1 MISPVEDLSSNNS
14 NLSNHEDSA
23 LTKTRLTLLEGIS
36 LIVGTNIGAGV
47 LSLAFGT
54 RNAGWPVLL
63 FWIIVT
69 GTLTTIMMLY
79 VAETTLRTK
88 KNLQL
93 SGLTEKYVGK
103 LGSWVMFI
111 SVAINALGAMT
122 AYASGSGEVLSEIFS
137 IPQFLGSLI
146 FFIPA
151 AGVIWLG
158 LKVAGVAGRIVTVG
172 MLILILILV
181 IASIIGPKLKT
192 EFIFYTDF
200 KYAIPVFS
208 LVVFSFL
215 AQYIVPELARG
226 YSSHTKEDIS
236 KLPKAIILGMLI
248 TGGLLAI
255 VPLAALGIT
264 GPENITEIV
273 TIAWAD
279 ALGEWAFFIA
289 NGFALLAM
297 LTSYWGIGQSFMT
310 NIVDQFKF
318 PSEWNK
324 KYRLISVGIVT
335 ITPFVIAYSGL
346 VGFVDALS
354 VAGSFAGVVMSILP
368 VAMLNKARKIN
379 EQEPTWTCGRLA
391 HPIIQS
397 LTIIVFIGATVYSLL
412 GLFSLLPKGW

>member
-1 MISPVEDLSSNNS
+1 MALEETTENITATDEQ
-14 NLSNHEDSA
+14 EGSA

-54 RNAGWPVLL
+54 KNAGWPVLL
-63 FWIIVT
+63 FWVIVT
-69 GTLTTIMMLY
+69 GSLTTIMMLY

-103 LGSWVMFI
+103 VGAWVMFI

-122 AYASGSGEVLSEIFS
+122 AYASGSGEVISEVFN
-137 IPQFLGSLI
+137 IPSFIGSLI

-151 AGVIWLG
+151 ALVIWLG
-158 LKVAGVAGRIVTVG
+158 LKVAGVAGRVVTIG
-172 MLILILILV
+172 MLLLISILI
-181 IASIIGPKLKT
+181 IASIVGPKLKSD
-192 EFIFYTDF
+192 FIFYTDYKF
-200 KYAIPVFS
+200 AIPVFS

-226 YSSHTKEDIS
+226 YSGQSKQDI
-236 KLPKAIILGMLI
+236 KNLPKAIVFGMMI
-248 TGGLLAI
+248 TGALLAL
-255 VPLAALGIT
+255 VPLASLGVV
-264 GPENITEIV
+264 GPDNITEVV

-289 NGFALLAM
+289 NGFALMAM
-297 LTSYWGIGQSFMT
+297 LTSFWGIGQSFMT
-310 NIVDQFKF
+310 NIVDHFKF
-318 PSEWNK
+318 PSEWDK

-354 VAGSFAGVVMSILP
+354 IAGSFAGVVMSIIP
-368 VAMLNKARKIN
+368 VVMINKSRKIN
-379 EQEPTWTCGRLA
+379 EQEPAWNCGKLA

-397 LTIIVFIGATVYSLL
+397 LTVIIFIGAALYSLL
-412 GLFSLLPKGW
+412 GLFNLLPKGW

>member
-1 MISPVEDLSSNNS
+1 MALEETTENITAADEQ
-14 NLSNHEDSA
+14 EDSA

-54 RNAGWPVLL
+54 KNAGWPVLL
-63 FWIIVT
+63 FWVILT
-69 GTLTTIMMLY
+69 GSLTTIMMLY

-103 LGSWVMFI
+103 TGSWVMFV

-122 AYASGSGEVLSEIFS
+122 AYASGSGEVISEVFN
-137 IPQFLGSLI
+137 IPSFVGSLI
-146 FFIPA
+146 FFVPA
-151 AGVIWLG
+151 ALVIWLG
-158 LKVAGVAGRIVTVG
+158 LKVAGMAGRVVTIG
-172 MLILILILV
+172 MLLLISILI
-181 IASIIGPKLKT
+181 IASIIGPKLKAD
-192 EFIFYTDF
+192 FIFYTDYKF
-200 KYAIPVFS
+200 AIPVFS

-226 YSSHTKEDIS
+226 YSSQNKQDI
-236 KLPKAIILGMLI
+236 KNLPKAIVFGMMI
-248 TGGLLAI
+248 TGALLAL
-255 VPLAALGIT
+255 VPLASLGVV
-264 GPENITEIV
+264 GPDNITEVV

-289 NGFALLAM
+289 NGFALMAM
-297 LTSYWGIGQSFMT
+297 LTSFWGIGQSFMT

-318 PSEWNK
+318 PSEWDK
-324 KYRLISVGIVT
+324 KYRLISVGVVT

-354 VAGSFAGVVMSILP
+354 IAGSFAGVVMSIIP
-368 VAMLNKARKIN
+368 VVMINKSRKVN
-379 EQEPTWTCGRLA
+379 EQEPAWSCGKLA
-391 HPIIQS
+391 HPVIQS
-397 LTIIVFIGATVYSLL
+397 LTVIIFLGAALYSLL
-412 GLFSLLPKGW
+412 GLFNLLPKGW

>member
-1 MISPVEDLSSNNS
+1 MALEETTENITATDE
-14 NLSNHEDSA
+14 HEESA

-47 LSLAFGT
+47 LSLAFGSK
-54 RNAGWPVLL
+54 NAGWPVLL
-63 FWIIVT
+63 FWVILT
-69 GTLTTIMMLY
+69 GSLTTIMMLY

-88 KNLQL
+88 KDLQL

-103 LGSWVMFI
+103 IGSWVMFT

-122 AYASGSGEVLSEIFS
+122 AYASGSGEVISEVFH
-137 IPQFLGSLI
+137 IPSFVGSLI

-151 AGVIWLG
+151 ALVIWLG
-158 LKVAGVAGRIVTVG
+158 LKVAGIAGRVVTIG
-172 MLILILILV
+172 MLLLISILI
-181 IASIIGPKLKT
+181 IASIVGPKLKAD
-192 EFIFYTDF
+192 FIFYTDYKF
-200 KYAIPVFS
+200 AIPVFS

-226 YSSHTKEDIS
+226 YSSQNKQDI
-236 KLPKAIILGMLI
+236 KNLPKAIVIGMMI
-248 TGGLLAI
+248 TGALLAL
-255 VPLAALGIT
+255 VPLASLGVV
-264 GPENITEIV
+264 GPDNITEVV

-289 NGFALLAM
+289 NGFALMAM
-297 LTSYWGIGQSFMT
+297 LTSFWGIGQSFMT
-310 NIVDQFKF
+310 NIIDQFKF
-318 PSEWNK
+318 PSEWDK

-354 VAGSFAGVVMSILP
+354 IAGSFAGVVMSIIP
-368 VAMLNKARKIN
+368 VVMINKSRKVN
-379 EQEPTWTCGRLA
+379 EQEPAWNCGKLA
-391 HPIIQS
+391 HPVIQS
-397 LTIIVFIGATVYSLL
+397 LTVIIFIGAALYSLL

>member
-1 MISPVEDLSSNNS
+1 MALEETTENITAADEQ
-14 NLSNHEDSA
+14 EDSA

-54 RNAGWPVLL
+54 KNAGWPVLL
-63 FWIIVT
+63 FWVILT
-69 GTLTTIMMLY
+69 GSLTTIMMLY

-103 LGSWVMFI
+103 IGSWVMFV

-122 AYASGSGEVLSEIFS
+122 AYASGSGEVISEVFN
-137 IPQFLGSLI
+137 IPSFVGSLI
-146 FFIPA
+146 FFVPA
-151 AGVIWLG
+151 ALVIWLG
-158 LKVAGVAGRIVTVG
+158 LKVAGMAGRVVTIG
-172 MLILILILV
+172 MLLLISILI
-181 IASIIGPKLKT
+181 IASIIGPKLKAD
-192 EFIFYTDF
+192 FIFYTDYKF
-200 KYAIPVFS
+200 AIPVFS

-226 YSSHTKEDIS
+226 YSSQNKQDI
-236 KLPKAIILGMLI
+236 KNLPKAIVFGMMI
-248 TGGLLAI
+248 TGALLAL
-255 VPLAALGIT
+255 VPLASLGVV
-264 GPENITEIV
+264 GPDNITEVV

-289 NGFALLAM
+289 NGFALMAM
-297 LTSYWGIGQSFMT
+297 LTSFWGIGQSFMT

-318 PSEWNK
+318 PSEWDK
-324 KYRLISVGIVT
+324 KYRLISVGVVT

-354 VAGSFAGVVMSILP
+354 IAGSFAGVVMSIIP
-368 VAMLNKARKIN
+368 VVMINKSRKVN
-379 EQEPTWTCGRLA
+379 EQEPAWSCGKLA
-391 HPIIQS
+391 HPVIQS
-397 LTIIVFIGATVYSLL
+397 LTVIIFLGAALYSLL
-412 GLFSLLPKGW
+412 GLFNLLPKGW